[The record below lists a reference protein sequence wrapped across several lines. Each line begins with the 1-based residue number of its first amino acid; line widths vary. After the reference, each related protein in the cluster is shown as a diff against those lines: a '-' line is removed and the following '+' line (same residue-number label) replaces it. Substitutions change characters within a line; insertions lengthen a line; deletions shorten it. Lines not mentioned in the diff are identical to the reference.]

1 VSAQL
6 FFAMLDIVRS
16 NIGKIIVGTFILL
29 LSAWFLSKPK
39 TPTKRPSVANRAG
52 LASVDDGLL
61 SEKRLKPM
69 YKKLS
74 KKVGQSFKWLEKEA
88 KSAEATLKSKL
99 GFPRRRNRG
108 DGLNSIFSDNIL
120 ADDFPMQSTDPDIE
134 IENVRADILDE
145 NQRHAFSTLFKWGI
159 FEGAEL
165 SILNELCSNATVV
178 NYKKG
183 DTIYSFSD
191 CDSRFLYVLKSG
203 TCDVSFL
210 MPDGT
215 NEVVYDIAS
224 GSVIASVVDVI
235 SWIVRSDIKRHVV
248 VQCTSA
254 CDVIAIPSPRDEEG
268 KFQSRLHTASFAR
281 IVRMLLIRFNRTT
294 VTTALFYLGLA
305 EHFLP
310 SFPRVSI
317 PDRLSELC
325 SEMPSVDSPSSCDVS
340 SEKMELAQ
348 YEECLH
354 LVKTT
359 IASLYG
365 ISADEV
371 ELPQLR
377 SSSIGAMVNE
387 SAVSSDKIVT
397 RRSISHASSEPSAK
411 FQRKRSNTDVDEE
424 DELLIIKEP
433 DDTSL
438 SIPPP
443 IAFTRA
449 GSHMD
454 QTKGD
459 GFGLA
464 GGRAQRKLRTGI
476 CLMREGQ
483 SILDVDA
490 VPGMYIIISGKVE
503 IIFLG
508 TNNLKRVTSQRAGQV
523 HLAGS
528 SGRKRNAASSLGGGE
543 IIGQISILAGS
554 SSEWYGR
561 RDGTAPPVMS
571 VVAVEDTWLLRVP
584 MQCYEKAIT
593 RTPEVIFHLSTR
605 IIGALPPL
613 IRLFDF
619 CTKWMRLKGGDDIV
633 TRGQAPTGEL
643 YVVLCGRMRVLL
655 HKHAHEMAEQGGDY
669 SWSYSAG
676 GRSAE
681 DEELGLYGR
690 SNDWIIGRGT
700 LIGKH
705 VLSQLLNIVLNDVLQ
720 VIPNYSQASPSDI
733 RCVPSGRLPCQKSP

>member
-1 VSAQL
+1 
-6 FFAMLDIVRS
+6 ME
-16 NIGKIIVGTFILL
+16 IIVAMVVILL
-29 LSAWFLSKPK
+29 PIWIFSTRKHN
-39 TPTKRPSVANRAG
+39 KRPSVTNRTG
-52 LASVDDGLL
+52 ESLDDGLL

-69 YKKLS
+69 YNKLS
-74 KKVGQSFKWLEKEA
+74 KKVGQSFKWLKTEA
-88 KSAEATLKSKL
+88 KSKL
-99 GFPRRRNRG
+99 GFPPRISRG

-120 ADDFPMQSTDPDIE
+120 IDDFPMQSTDPDIE

-145 NQRHAFSTLFKWGI
+145 NQRLAFSTLFKWGI

-165 SILNELCSNATVV
+165 SILNELCSNAVLMSF
-178 NYKKG
+178 KRG
-183 DTIYSFSD
+183 DAIFTFSD
-191 CDSRFLYVLKSG
+191 CDSRFLYIMKSG

-210 MPDGT
+210 MPDGSD
-215 NEVVYDIAS
+215 EVVYDITA

-235 SWIVRSDIKRHVV
+235 SWIVRSDIKRHVIV
-248 VQCTSA
+248 KCTSD
-254 CDVIAIPSPRDEEG
+254 CEVIAIPSPRGEDG
-268 KFQSRLHTASFAR
+268 RFQSRLHTVSFSR

-310 SFPRVSI
+310 SFPKVDISC
-317 PDRLSELC
+317 RLSQLC
-325 SEMPSVDSPSSCDVS
+325 SEMTSAAAASPSCEVDVDPAIYAEALS
-340 SEKMELAQ
+340 
-348 YEECLH
+348 

-365 ISADEV
+365 IPAEEV
-371 ELPQLR
+371 ELPPIKCNAVG
-377 SSSIGAMVNE
+377 SIDSGAVEGKVPRMSRGKSDSLAE
-387 SAVSSDKIVT
+387 SLT
-397 RRSISHASSEPSAK
+397 

-424 DELLIIKEP
+424 EFLVVDR

-438 SIPPP
+438 RIPPP

-449 GSHMD
+449 NSFD
-454 QTKGD
+454 QVDQPMGD
-459 GFGLA
+459 GYNLTVGQSK
-464 GGRAQRKLRTGI
+464 QRKLKTGI
-476 CLMREGQ
+476 CLMRQGQ

-508 TNNLKRVTSQRAGQV
+508 TNNLKRVSPQRSGHISAV
-523 HLAGS
+523 SA
-528 SGRKRNAASSLGGGE
+528 GRKKHSASLLQGGE
-543 IIGQISILAGS
+543 VIGQISILAGS

-571 VVAVEDTWLLRVP
+571 VLAVEDTWLLRVP

-593 RTPEVIFHLSTR
+593 RSPEVIFHLSTR
-605 IIGALPPL
+605 IVGALPPL

-619 CTKWMRLKGGDDIV
+619 CTKWVRLKGGDDIV

-655 HKHAHEMAEQGGDY
+655 HKHTDELTEQGGEY

-676 GRSAE
+676 GRSAA
-681 DEELGLYGR
+681 DEEMGLYGR

-700 LIGKH
+700 LIGNALH
-705 VLSQLLNIVLNDVLQ
+705 FLQ
-720 VIPNYSQASPSDI
+720 FV
-733 RCVPSGRLPCQKSP
+733 